1 MHRPKAVWKKAR
13 MGLHIRGVG
22 VELEAK
28 AMPDFR
34 AKIAKRN
41 GFYR

>member
-1 MHRPKAVWKKAR
+1 

-28 AMPDFR
+28 VMPDFR
-34 AKIAKRN
+34 EKIAKRN